1 MSFSVSTN
9 DNQFEHY
16 LARVLGT
23 LCEKQL
29 AGSKSYPL
37 TINDTRIACCQ
48 KSGRDPM
55 MTMTNVDVRATA
67 KHLAAQQLI
76 TIDHSG
82 RTERYAHCVQTALGI
97 DTPTLAILTVQL
109 LRGPL
114 SVAQLRLSAQRFHD
128 FADNEAV
135 EEILNH
141 NDLFCIAERVP
152 GQRGHRYTHNLTPRM
167 LPPQTNP
174 AVQPTLGRPGGFSTV
189 QSDLNQLRTLLRP
202 GAAVQ
207 RPNTNH

>member
-1 MSFSVSTN
+1 MSFSESTN
-9 DNQFEHY
+9 DNQFDNY

-55 MTMTNVDVRATA
+55 MTMTNADVRAAA

-82 RTERYAHCVQTALGI
+82 RTERYAHCVNTALGI

-114 SVAQLRLSAQRFHD
+114 SVAQLRLSAQRFQP
-128 FADNEAV
+128 FADNAAV
-135 EEILNH
+135 EEILDN
-141 NDLFCIAERVP
+141 NELFCIAERVP
-152 GQRGHRYTHNLTPRM
+152 GQRGHRYTHTLAQR
-167 LPPQTNP
+167 LAPQPINP
-174 AVQPTLGRPGGFSTV
+174 AVQPALGRPGNFGSV
-189 QSDLNQLRTLLRP
+189 HSDLNQLRTLLRP
-202 GAAVQ
+202 SAPAQ